1 MSESLIDIAT
11 TISKALPTFS
21 KNRLYNVAA
30 RVNGDFD
37 GEYKT
42 YWFLVGNNS
51 RSTIGNKE
59 LASFGQFVPRN
70 SRVAT
75 KILNND
81 LGEPIEYDCLSYYK
95 RMQSHRLVIY
105 NRSDLEN
112 KTIAH
117 VDEPIVY
124 TYKDI
129 NEFIQTLKA
138 NALLIKENER
148 RQNEQQAKIEEL
160 KKQENTAHERS
171 ILTKGLNKLQEEHRI
186 LTLQQEEMKNLTRFI
201 RQQGKLR
208 FNPILDPVQN
218 RIKTRNLFDGKTIII
233 DGGPGTGKTTT
244 MIQRLKYLTDVDAI
258 EEDYVGESG
267 LYSLSV
273 SQRDNLLN
281 AIKDNKDWIFFSPS
295 VLLKEYLSDA
305 MNREG
310 LSKTREKV
318 WNWTDFCKKV
328 IRDNYHLFDPT
339 NDNAPFKAS
348 RITETLLYQNSN
360 AIDDFKAY
368 FLEQL
373 WQIKNKFP
381 KIADDTVRYKW
392 TSIALNIK
400 QRFENS
406 DKFSISQFIS
416 LFGNLEQT
424 YSKECR
430 ELLKENR
437 ETIDNIANE
446 LTILLDEH
454 PQIKS
459 QIEEL
464 ITPNNIEMAADN
476 DNIEENDDE
485 YEFTDEEVDDEN
497 NDLIGKITKAIKT
510 WFKRFCYNII
520 YSSAKLTARQKKLS
534 ELLEPIL
541 LESHRSKMSRIGEL
555 ALFEQYAKYT
565 RGIVSNIF
573 GGFNTKYKRF
583 RKKVYAEKAIG
594 WNHEVL
600 ARLIKRREG
609 KELHAQEQS
618 LLIGFIN
625 NIVKSILRNG
635 GNNLTHVFISA
646 YKEIERPIIGVD
658 EATDFSKYDIYAM
671 ESMLKMDYNSLTLC
685 GDMMQRLTEQGIT
698 DWGDLGDVVKNMT
711 VVDMRTSYRQS
722 TRLLDVAK
730 QLYTDTIGVEP
741 KYRAHM
747 KSTKVPKPLAFISD
761 DECEKIEWIEQ
772 RIKEV
777 YIAYDRKLP
786 SIAIFL
792 NDKDK
797 ISSFVNI
804 LSDTDFIAD
813 TGIKVLNGSEGNV
826 LSDSNDIRV
835 YPIDVVKGMEFDVVF
850 FHNIDS
856 EIKNK
861 ELLKRYIYVGVSR
874 AAFFLGV
881 TMSEED
887 ENLCK
892 YFTQGKKW
900 DKI

>member
-1 MSESLIDIAT
+1 MSESLIDIVT
-11 TISKALPTFS
+11 NISVALPTFS
-21 KNRLYNVAA
+21 RNRLYNVAA

-37 GEYKT
+37 GDIKT
-42 YWFLVGNNS
+42 YWFLVGNNT
-51 RSTIGNKE
+51 RSLIGNKE
-59 LASFGQFVPRN
+59 LAYFGHYVPRN

-75 KILNND
+75 KILNNE
-81 LGEPIEYDCLSYYK
+81 LGAPIEYECLNHYK
-95 RMQSHRLVIY
+95 RMQSHRLVIF

-117 VDEPIVY
+117 VDEPIIY
-124 TYKDI
+124 NYKDI
-129 NEFIQTLKA
+129 NEFLKTLKN
-138 NALLIKENER
+138 NAILIRENER

-160 KKQENTAHERS
+160 KKQENTAHERGV
-171 ILTKGLNKLQEEHRI
+171 LTKGLNKLQEEHRI

-208 FNPILDPVQN
+208 FNPILDPIQN

-258 EEDYVGESG
+258 EEDFIGESG

-273 SQRDNLLN
+273 TQRDSLLN
-281 AIKDNKDWIFFSPS
+281 AIKENKDWIFFSPS

-310 LSKTREKV
+310 LSNTREKV

-328 IRDNYHLFDPT
+328 IRDHYHLFDPT
-339 NDNAPFKAS
+339 NDNAPFKSS
-348 RITETLLYQNSN
+348 RIAETLLFQNSN
-360 AIDDFKAY
+360 AINEFKDF
-368 FLEQL
+368 FIEQL
-373 WQIKNKFP
+373 YQIKNKFP
-381 KIADDTVRYKW
+381 KIAEDAVRYKW
-392 TSIALNIK
+392 TNIALNIK
-400 QRFENS
+400 HRFDNS
-406 DKFSISQFIS
+406 DNYTLSQFIS
-416 LFGNLEQT
+416 LFRNLEET
-424 YSKECR
+424 YANDCR
-430 ELLKENR
+430 DLLRENKD
-437 ETIDNIANE
+437 TINNVADE
-446 LTILLDEH
+446 LTILLEEH
-454 PQIKS
+454 PEAKEK
-459 QIEEL
+459 IEEL
-464 ITPNNIEMAADN
+464 IKLNNVEQP
-476 DNIEENDDE
+476 EENDELEDNDEE
-485 YEFTDEEVDDEN
+485 YEYTDEEQEERA
-497 NDLIGKITKAIKT
+497 DLASEITKAIRP
-510 WFKRFCYNII
+510 WFKRYCYNKI
-520 YSSAKLTARQKKLS
+520 YSSVKLTPRQRKLS
-534 ELLEPIL
+534 EILEPIL
-541 LESHRSKMSRIGEL
+541 LESHRTIINRVGEL

-565 RGIVSNIF
+565 RGIVSNIL
-573 GGFNTKYKRF
+573 GGFNAKYKRF
-583 RKKVYAEKAIG
+583 RRKVLAEKKEG

-600 ARLIKRREG
+600 ASLIKRRDG
-609 KELHAQEQS
+609 KELHSQEQS

-625 NIVKSILRNG
+625 NIVKSILRSG
-635 GNNLTHVFISA
+635 GNNLNHDFISA
-646 YKEIERPIIGVD
+646 YRELERPIIGVD

-671 ESMLKMDYNSLTLC
+671 ESMLNMNYNSMTLC
-685 GDMMQRLTEQGIT
+685 GDMMQRLTKHGIK
-698 DWGDLGDVVKNMT
+698 DWKDLEDVINNMT
-711 VVDMRTSYRQS
+711 IVEMKTSYRQS
-722 TRLLDVAK
+722 TSLLNVAK
-730 QLYTDTIGVEP
+730 LLYTDTIGVEP
-741 KYRAHM
+741 KYKAHM
-747 KSTKVPKPLAFISD
+747 KSNKVPKPLAFVSD
-761 DECEKIEWIEQ
+761 DEWKKIEWIEQ

-797 ISSFVNI
+797 ISSFVSK

-856 EIKNK
+856 EMKNK

-881 TMSEED
+881 TMSEVD
-887 ENLCK
+887 KSLCK
-892 YFTQGKKW
+892 YFTQGQKW